1 MPMQSVT
8 SEPFL
13 SKFNPLD
20 RILFADDFDTGMCGW
35 SELIGNY
42 EGSLDTILP
51 PFRDLR
57 PPMLSSATMWD
68 TGTAGSLAGTYS
80 LKLATRARPGHL
92 AVAVKRATWRKRG
105 RIQVECY
112 FAVKP
117 EPSAL
122 TLGDHDVGG
131 FGVFFDLQDNEQRAM
146 PHLRYCNVDEGT
158 PRYQWQYRDELPSR
172 HVVGNSGEI
181 KSFFHLDP
189 RGWKDIPNARQRLC
203 YNELPTKIN
212 WHYLRFTCD
221 LHTMNYAELQ
231 CNDHTFALADLAPIR
246 APTDADLWCM
256 LNTAFFVETAT
267 ARRAFLYLDST
278 VLSLEE

>member
-1 MPMQSVT
+1 MKSVT
-8 SEPFL
+8 SDPFL
-13 SKFNPLD
+13 SKFDPLG
-20 RILFADDFDTGMCGW
+20 RILFADDFDNGMCGW

-68 TGTAGSLAGTYS
+68 TGTAGSLSGTYS
-80 LKLATRARPGHL
+80 LKLATRARAGHL
-92 AVAVKRATWRKRG
+92 TAAIKRATWRKRG
-105 RIQVECY
+105 RIQVECF

-122 TLGDHDVGG
+122 TLGDHDVGA
-131 FGVFFDLQDNEQRAM
+131 FGVFFDLQDSEQRAM
-146 PHLRYCNVDEGT
+146 PHLRYCNVEDGT
-158 PRYQWQYRDELPSR
+158 PRYQWQYRDDLPSR
-172 HVVGNSGEI
+172 HVVGRSGEI
-181 KSFFHLDP
+181 KSFFHLEP
-189 RGWKDIPNARQRLC
+189 TGWKDIPNAQQRLC
-203 YNELPTKIN
+203 YNELPTKFN

-221 LHTMNYAELQ
+221 LKTMSYAELQ
-231 CNDHTFALADLAPIR
+231 CNDQTFDLTDLSPIR

-267 ARRAFLYLDST
+267 DRRACLYLDSI
-278 VLSLEE
+278 VVSLDG

>member
-8 SEPFL
+8 SDPFL
-13 SKFNPLD
+13 SKFNPLE
-20 RILFADDFDTGMCGW
+20 RVLFADDFDTGMCGW

-68 TGTAGSLAGTYS
+68 TGTAGSLSGTYS
-80 LKLATRARPGHL
+80 LKLATRARAGHL
-92 AVAVKRATWRKRG
+92 AVAVKRATWRQRG
-105 RIQVECY
+105 RVQVECY

-146 PHLRYCNVDEGT
+146 PHLRYCNVEGDT
-158 PRYQWQYRDELPSR
+158 SRYQWQYRDDLPSR
-172 HVVGNSGEI
+172 HVVGQSGEI

-189 RGWKDIPNARQRLC
+189 SGWKDIPNAQQRLC
-203 YNELPTKIN
+203 YNELPTKFN

-231 CNDHTFALADLAPIR
+231 CNDRTFDLTELSPIR

-267 ARRAFLYLDST
+267 DRRAFLYLDS
-278 VLSLEE
+278 VLVSLEE

>member
-1 MPMQSVT
+1 MQGNYPDPS
-8 SEPFL
+8 L
-13 SKFNPLD
+13 SKYDPLD
-20 RILFADDFDTGMCGW
+20 CILFADDFDTGMCGW

-68 TGTAGSLAGTYS
+68 TGTAGSLSGTYS
-80 LKLATRARPGHL
+80 LKLATRARAGHL
-92 AVAVKRATWRKRG
+92 AVAVKRATWRQRG
-105 RIQVECY
+105 RVQVECY

-122 TLGDHDVGG
+122 TLGDHDVGA
-131 FGVFFDLQDNEQRAM
+131 FGVFFDFQDSEERAM
-146 PHLRYCNVDEGT
+146 PHLRYCNVEDGA

-172 HVVGNSGEI
+172 HVVGHSGEI

-189 RGWKDIPNARQRLC
+189 TGWKDIPNAQQRLC
-203 YNELPTKIN
+203 YNELPTKFN

-231 CNDHTFALADLAPIR
+231 CNDRTFDLTDLSPIR

-267 ARRAFLYLDST
+267 GRRAFLYLDS
-278 VLSLEE
+278 VVVSLED